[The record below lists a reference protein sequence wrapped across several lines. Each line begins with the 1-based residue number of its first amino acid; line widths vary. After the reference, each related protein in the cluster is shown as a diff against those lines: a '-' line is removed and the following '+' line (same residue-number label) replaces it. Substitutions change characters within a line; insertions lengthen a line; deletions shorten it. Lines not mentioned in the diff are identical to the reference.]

1 MARSIWTGSISFG
14 LVNVPVRVFPAVHEH
29 DVRFHQLDERTG
41 NRIRVERVDEKT
53 GETVDYEHVVKG
65 YETSPG
71 HHVEVTDEEFATL
84 RPRTTKTIEME
95 DFVDLA
101 DIDPVYYK
109 RTYYLAPDKQ
119 EGAQKAYALLLDA
132 MTKQAK
138 VGIGRVVMR
147 EKQNLAAIRPF
158 GRVLAMSTMF
168 FADEVADPAKMPEI
182 PAVRSRPSKRE
193 VEMAGRLVE
202 SLSTTWNPRKY
213 KDTYERE
220 LRQLID
226 QKRRGKKI
234 TVAEEPEE
242 SENVLDLMAA
252 LEASLQKK
260 TQPRSRPTKRAA
272 AARKTPARKTVKRT
286 AKKTAK
292 TAKRRSAA

>member
-1 MARSIWTGSISFG
+1 
-14 LVNVPVRVFPAVHEH
+14 
-29 DVRFHQLDERTG
+29 
-41 NRIRVERVDEKT
+41 
-53 GETVDYEHVVKG
+53 
-65 YETSPG
+65 
-71 HHVEVTDEEFATL
+71 
-84 RPRTTKTIEME
+84 
-95 DFVDLA
+95 
-101 DIDPVYYK
+101 
-109 RTYYLAPDKQ
+109 
-119 EGAQKAYALLLDA
+119 
-132 MTKQAK
+132 
-138 VGIGRVVMR
+138 MR
-147 EKQNLAAIRPF
+147 EKQYLAAIRPF

-252 LEASLQKK
+252 LEASLARSGARQAAAHGSAAGDRDHGGDGEEYRETGRPTTKK
-260 TQPRSRPTKRAA
+260 APPKKVVEKAAAKKVVKKAAPAKAVKPVAAKRSRK
-272 AARKTPARKTVKRT
+272 
-286 AKKTAK
+286 
-292 TAKRRSAA
+292 SA